1 MRKNRFILMNGENK
15 VGESPS
21 IREMA
26 KLVGCSFQNIYQNM
40 NEDKTQFTYK
50 KITYTIIDKL
60 S

>member
-1 MRKNRFILMNGENK
+1 MNGENK
-15 VGESPS
+15 IGESPS